1 MKPVVLAFVVLA
13 GVLSVGASG
22 LAGGQAARAE
32 GLPPRYDTDGLCF
45 RNANSTNGFAP
56 EAVTSCVASQ
66 SNALNRL
73 RRMWDALPAALADD
87 CDERTRATGR
97 QDYIALE
104 NCLKVQM
111 SQNGAVPLVPLPT
124 VPRTR
129 KDEAAPQ

>member
-1 MKPVVLAFVVLA
+1 MKFVLLALVVSA
-13 GVLSVGASG
+13 GVSVGVSG
-22 LAGGQAARAE
+22 LAGGQVARAE

-45 RNANSTNGFAP
+45 RNANSTDGFAP

-73 RRMWDALPAALADD
+73 RRMWDVLPAALADD

-111 SQNGAVPLVPLPT
+111 SQNGAVPLVPLPA
-124 VPRTR
+124 VPRAR
-129 KDEAAPQ
+129 KDEAAPE